1 MSNTIKKLKSIIN
14 KKQAKSIILLTV
26 LLFFGMLLEI
36 LSLAVI
42 VPLISS
48 FSDEN
53 YIENS
58 KLYKYFIENFK
69 EISPI
74 LFFKFFLLLVVLI
87 YVVKT
92 LFLILLSI
100 RQFTF
105 LGKLS
110 VNFNSKLLNGY
121 LNQSYSHFINRNTNE
136 FIKNIQIEIPNLMR
150 YIFALVT
157 LIIEISLTLAIVS
170 TLFYIEPVG
179 AISVGIFLS
188 ILSAIF
194 FQLTKSRL
202 SNWGNEREVLDK
214 KLTKTL
220 IEVLGGVKGL
230 KVLNR
235 ERYFL
240 NYYDQKNKE
249 ITRLNSLTSIVS
261 GFPRFYLE
269 LISVIGMVV
278 FIFILIFMNNDYS
291 NILKTVGV
299 FIAATFRLIPSINKI
314 LIGLQNIKFH
324 NASLDVLVNE
334 YEILRLQKE
343 KQNHNPEKIKF
354 KNSLKLNGLSFKY
367 PKRDNYILKDINL
380 LIKKG
385 EMIGIIGGSGSGKS
399 TLIDIIL
406 GLHKPLGGEIV
417 LDGKKVKNLIENN
430 WTKNIGYV
438 PQRIFLIDDTI
449 RNNIALGIHEND
461 IDDLKIKHAIKASQL
476 NEFIDSLPNGIDT
489 NVGDKG
495 IQISGGQNQRI
506 AIARA
511 IYNDSEILILDEA
524 TSSLDNL
531 TEKEFIKSI
540 EFFKNK
546 KTIII
551 ISHRSSSLVYC
562 DKVFEMKEGKLLEK
576 NFKS

>member
-74 LFFKFFLLLVVLI
+74 LFFKFFLLIVVLI

-121 LNQSYSHFINRNTNE
+121 LNQPYSHFINRNTNE

-157 LIIEISLTLAIVS
+157 LIIEISLTIAIVS

-194 FQLTKSRL
+194 FQLTKSKL

-220 IEVLGGVKGL
+220 IEVLGGVKEL

-334 YEILRLQKE
+334 YKILRLQKE
-343 KQNHNPEKIKF
+343 KQNYNPEKIKF

-489 NVGDKG
+489 YVGDKG

-540 EFFKNK
+540 EFFKYK